1 MGGSV
6 VNYVE
11 ARHEVID
18 WASVNLSGTPSN
30 VLWSA
35 YYCTK
40 PGDARAAIFAELTN
54 RKEF

>member
-6 VNYVE
+6 VNYVKP
-11 ARHEVID
+11 RGEVID
-18 WASVNLSGTPSN
+18 WASVNLSDTPSN

-35 YYCTK
+35 YYGTK
-40 PGDARAAIFAELTN
+40 PGDARAAILAELTN